1 MDSDPVAVQDNLH
14 IRSEAGDM
22 SLNPA
27 NGKFEPLVFDTIT
40 GKLMA
45 VKNKAP
51 VNPDSRV
58 YVEMDAAGFFTK
70 EA

>member
-14 IRSEAGDM
+14 IRSEAGEM
-22 SLNPA
+22 SLNPGT
-27 NGKFEPLVFDTIT
+27 GKFEPLVFDTTT

-45 VKNKAP
+45 VKVP
-51 VNPDSRV
+51 VNSDNRV
-58 YVEMDAAGFFTK
+58 YIEVDAAGFFTK